1 MVWLNEAITI
11 VSAMVHFAAAV
22 AVSCHAV
29 LTKDDSRAAVGWVG
43 LAWLAPFVGS
53 AMYAVFGI
61 NRVSRRGARL
71 SRRRHTWEV
80 SAPSLTFD
88 PDAAPD
94 TTAPD
99 ATGPDVADRNTARAL
114 TALGQAVTSRP
125 LLRGNAVEP
134 LVDGDEAYPAMVDAI
149 DGATQTVALCSYIFR
164 PDAAGRRFVDAL
176 AAACG
181 RGVDVRVLVDGI
193 GAGYLWSPILRRLE
207 AAGVPAARFLHS
219 FVPWRMPYLNMRTHR
234 KILVVDG
241 RTGFTGGMNIARA
254 NLHKTGPRRPI
265 RDVHFKVEGPV
276 VTQLMAAFAEDWHFT
291 TGEELSDTGWFP
303 DPVECGDT
311 AARGIPSGPDEDL
324 EKLMW
329 VIAGAIERSRTRVR
343 IATPY
348 FLPDQRLIASLTLA
362 AMRGVEVDIL
372 LPARSN
378 HFFMD
383 WAAFAQ
389 HEQIL
394 RPGCRIHLSP
404 RPFDHA
410 KLMTVD
416 GNWALIGSANWDARS
431 LRLNFEHNVECF
443 DPALTARLD
452 ALLDAKL
459 AEASPLT
466 LETVRG
472 RSLVR
477 RLRDGFTRLLLP
489 YL

>member
-1 MVWLNEAITI
+1 MAWLNEAIAV
-11 VSAMVHFAAAV
+11 VSAVIHFAAAV

-29 LTKDDSRAAVGWVG
+29 LTKDDPRAAVGWVG

-53 AMYAVFGI
+53 AIYGLFGI

-71 SRRRHTWEV
+71 GRKRHTWEV

-88 PDAAPD
+88 PDSA
-94 TTAPD
+94 
-99 ATGPDVADRNTARAL
+99 DVDDVERSAMRAL
-114 TALGQAVTSRP
+114 TTLGRSVTNRP
-125 LLRGNAVEP
+125 LLRGNSIEP
-134 LVDGDEAYPAMVDAI
+134 LVNGDQAYPAMVEAI

-193 GAGYLWSPILRRLE
+193 GAGYLWSPLLTKLE

-219 FVPWRMPYLNMRTHR
+219 FVPWRMPYVNMRTHR
-234 KILVVDG
+234 KVLVVDG

-254 NLHKTGPRRPI
+254 NLQSSSPRRPI
-265 RDVHFKVEGPV
+265 NDIHFRVTGPV
-276 VTQLMAAFAEDWHFT
+276 VSQLMAAFAEDWHFT
-291 TGEELSDTGWFP
+291 TGEELSDPGWFP
-303 DPVECGDT
+303 DPVESGHT
-311 AARGIPSGPDEDL
+311 AARAIPSGPDEDL
-324 EKLMW
+324 EKLLW
-329 VIAGAIERSRTRVR
+329 VLAGAIERAQHRVR
-343 IATPY
+343 IVTPY
-348 FLPDQRLIASLTLA
+348 FLPDQRLIASLALA
-362 AMRGVEVDIL
+362 AMRGVAVDIV

-389 HEQIL
+389 HEQLL

-404 RPFDHA
+404 RPFDHS

-416 GNWALIGSANWDARS
+416 GRWALIGSANWDARS
-431 LRLNFEHNVECF
+431 LRLNFEHNVECY
-443 DPALTARLD
+443 DNALAAQLD
-452 ALLDAKL
+452 GLIDAKIADAASL
-459 AEASPLT
+459 SLEAVTGRNPL
-466 LETVRG
+466 RK
-472 RSLVR
+472 
-477 RLRDGFTRLLLP
+477 LRDGFTRLLTP